1 MQEALITKTR
11 TGFTETDKIMIRQK
25 LVLVFLM
32 AVHLILVVGI
42 LAIFFQ

>member
-11 TGFTETDKIMIRQK
+11 SGFIETDKTMIRQK

-32 AVHLILVVGI
+32 TAYLILLAGI
-42 LAIFFQ
+42 LVIFFE